1 MNQNFR
7 RLYLIPSL
15 LAPGTKD
22 SVLPPDVLKVMD
34 ELEFF
39 FAEDV
44 RTARR
49 FLSEVGVSRKIEEL
63 KFYKLDKETT
73 IQEIKTSLKEIP
85 DNKSIGIISE
95 AGCPCIADPG
105 ALLVSFAHEQ
115 NWNVL
120 PLVGPS
126 SILLALIA
134 SGFNGQ
140 EFAFLGYLP
149 IEKDKRVKVIK
160 EIEKEAVVRKRTQ
173 IFMETPYRNNGLME
187 DLIKICGPETKL
199 CVAANI
205 TAQNQF
211 IKTQKIKDWKN
222 KNIDLNKQPS
232 IFILSG
238 S

>member
-1 MNQNFR
+1 
-7 RLYLIPSL
+7 
-15 LAPGTKD
+15 
-22 SVLPPDVLKVMD
+22 
-34 ELEFF
+34 
-39 FAEDV
+39 
-44 RTARR
+44 
-49 FLSEVGVSRKIEEL
+49 VSRKIEEL

-73 IQEIKTSLKEIP
+73 IQEVKAQLKEIP
-85 DNKSIGIISE
+85 EDKSIGIISE

-140 EFAFLGYLP
+140 EFTFLGYLP
-149 IEKDKRVKVIK
+149 IEKEKRGKAIK
-160 EIEKEAVVRKRTQ
+160 EMEKEAVVKKRTQ
-173 IFMETPYRNNGLME
+173 IFMETPYRNNALMD
-187 DLIKICGPETKL
+187 DLIKICGSDTKL
-199 CVAANI
+199 CVASNI
-205 TAQNQF
+205 TGQNQF
-211 IKTQKIKDWKN
+211 IKTQKIKDWRIN
-222 KNIDLNKQPS
+222 NIDLNKQPS

>member
-1 MNQNFR
+1 MDQNSR
-7 RLYLIPSL
+7 KLYLIPSL
-15 LAPGTKD
+15 LAPGTKE
-22 SVLPPDVLKVMD
+22 SVLPSNVLKVLD

-49 FLSEVGVSRKIEEL
+49 FLSEVGVSRKIEDL

-73 IQEIKTSLKEIP
+73 IQEIKLDLKAIP
-85 DNKSIGIISE
+85 EGTSIGIISE

-105 ALLVSFAHEQ
+105 SLLVSYAHEQ

-140 EFAFLGYLP
+140 EFSFLGYLP
-149 IEKDKRVKVIK
+149 IEKEKRVKVIK
-160 EIEKEAVVRKRTQ
+160 EMEKEAVVKKRTQ
-173 IFMETPYRNNGLME
+173 IFMETPYRNNALMD
-187 DLIKICGPETKL
+187 DLIKNCGSETKL

-205 TAQNQF
+205 TGQNQF
-211 IKTQKIKDWKN
+211 IKTQKIKDWRIKS
-222 KNIDLNKQPS
+222 IDLNKQPS

>member
-1 MNQNFR
+1 MNQSFR
-7 RLYLIPSL
+7 SLYLIPSL

-22 SVLPPDVLKVMD
+22 SVLPPDVLKLVN

-73 IQEIKTSLKEIP
+73 IQEVKAQLKEIP
-85 DNKSIGIISE
+85 EDKSIGIISE

-140 EFAFLGYLP
+140 EFTFLGYLP
-149 IEKDKRVKVIK
+149 IEKEKRGKAIK
-160 EIEKEAVVRKRTQ
+160 EMEKEAVVKKRTQ
-173 IFMETPYRNNGLME
+173 IFMETPYRNNALMD
-187 DLIKICGPETKL
+187 DLIKICGSDTKL
-199 CVAANI
+199 CVASNI
-205 TAQNQF
+205 TGQNQF
-211 IKTQKIKDWKN
+211 IKTQKIKDWRIN
-222 KNIDLNKQPS
+222 NIDLNKQPS

>member
-1 MNQNFR
+1 MNQSFR
-7 RLYLIPSL
+7 SLYLIPSL

-22 SVLPPDVLKVMD
+22 SVLPPDVLKLVN

-73 IQEIKTSLKEIP
+73 IQEVKAQLKEIP
-85 DNKSIGIISE
+85 EDKSIGIISE

-140 EFAFLGYLP
+140 EFTFLGYLP
-149 IEKDKRVKVIK
+149 IEKEKRGKAIK
-160 EIEKEAVVRKRTQ
+160 EMEKEAVVKKRTQ
-173 IFMETPYRNNGLME
+173 IFMETPYRNNALMD
-187 DLIKICGPETKL
+187 DLIKICGSDTKL

-205 TAQNQF
+205 TGQNQF
-211 IKTQKIKDWKN
+211 IKTQKIKDWRIN
-222 KNIDLNKQPS
+222 NIDLNKQPS